1 MILSVCYGRDP
12 LGKVRMNFGP
22 INQSGGE
29 RRLNVAFSRAKRH
42 MMVVSSMRGA
52 DITNDFNDGASCL
65 KRYLRY
71 AEAVS
76 RGENDLAR
84 RVLDELAPARR
95 KEAFLAETAVQ
106 QLAEGLR
113 GRGYEVDLDVG
124 TSRFR
129 CRLAVRRPGELE
141 YRLAVFLD
149 TRRHFAETD
158 ILGRD
163 VLKPALLRSFGWR
176 SEFVLAREWLLEPEA
191 VLSRLEA
198 RLAGEEP
205 DLATAPAPPAE
216 PERESEAVSEQVPVP
231 VPEPSPEPAGL
242 APDVANM
249 DTATDSVGAP
259 VGTSFQRYLEFV
271 GGGSSKFWEIRVLG
285 CENVVRFGRIGTAG
299 QERAVRHS
307 TPEAAEAEARKLAE
321 SKTRKGYVVAV
332 RGASG

>member
-1 MILSVCYGRDP
+1 M
-12 LGKVRMNFGP
+12 
-22 INQSGGE
+22 
-29 RRLNVAFSRAKRH
+29 
-42 MMVVSSMRGA
+42 
-52 DITNDFNDGASCL
+52 
-65 KRYLRY
+65 
-71 AEAVS
+71 
-76 RGENDLAR
+76 
-84 RVLDELAPARR
+84 
-95 KEAFLAETAVQ
+95 VQ

-129 CRLAVRRPGELE
+129 CPLAVRRPGELE
-141 YRLAVFLD
+141 YRLAVFPD

-163 VLKPALLRSFGWR
+163 VLKPALLHSFGWR

-205 DLATAPAPPAE
+205 DLAAGPAPLAE
-216 PERESEAVSEQVPVP
+216 PEGESEAVSEP

-242 APDVANM
+242 APDVGNM
-249 DTATDSVGAP
+249 EQATDSGGAP
-259 VGTSFQRYLEFV
+259 VSSSFQRYLEFV
-271 GGGSSKFWEIRVLG
+271 GGGSSKFWEIRVRG
-285 CENVVRFGRIGTAG
+285 CETFVRFGRIGTAG

-321 SKTRKGYVVAV
+321 SKARKGYVDAV
-332 RGASG
+332 RDISG